1 MVFRLRF
8 CAQMD
13 IKAYQAM
20 TQAFQAAFQGMS
32 LLVPPMGSLLP
43 SVPLPALSSVPLPVL
58 SSVPSPSYGPP
69 PPYSPGPSPGPSP
82 AGPTTK
88 RKKVEVVSV
97 SSSSS
102 SSPEVVARPSKRPAV
117 PAAVPAASM
126 PLHSPLPVP
135 PVAHLFP
142 ALYDF
147 QKKAVEHLVRAD
159 VHGLILAYSTGNG
172 KTRTAINAALMSGL
186 KVLVVTPK
194 SLVSN
199 FKDTLKRDFN
209 HDGDGWSF
217 LTYEEFAKAWRNDQ
231 ELARNAFLIM
241 DEAHKLRTSIFEAC
255 RRCLRQMHVTQQINE
270 RRLEKCL
277 SALQH
282 GQSSDDI
289 VDIIDVLDKCGVDIR
304 PNAPLSLCALTAAG
318 TARKVVLLTATPCY
332 NVTEDI
338 VNLVAM
344 VKGLPGAIS
353 LHYART
359 LVRKTNIKEFF
370 GNVFAF
376 ADVAHGD
383 AEFPVVKHEQ
393 VVLQMTEPYYKEYF
407 RVQTQQSRLMSLS
420 PMFYH
425 HVRAACNALQSDV
438 IRANPKVQWVLEFIL
453 EHRELPTMIYSSF
466 KKNGLFVIQEKLD
479 EYGIPYAS
487 VMGDMTTKQR
497 ENAVELYNKGVI
509 NVLFVSDAGS
519 EGLDLKGTRVE
530 ILYETEWNA
539 SKTEQAAG
547 RGPRRGS
554 HKHLPADERT
564 VTIYQLILDK
574 PTALDTDDEQPLSA
588 DRILH
593 NMTRAKS
600 DEIRPFLSLLREVS
614 L

>member
-1 MVFRLRF
+1 MTGMVFRLRF

-255 RRCLRQMHVTQQINE
+255 GE
-270 RRLEKCL
+270 
-277 SALQH
+277 
-282 GQSSDDI
+282 
-289 VDIIDVLDKCGVDIR
+289 
-304 PNAPLSLCALTAAG
+304 
-318 TARKVVLLTATPCY
+318 
-332 NVTEDI
+332 
-338 VNLVAM
+338 
-344 VKGLPGAIS
+344 
-353 LHYART
+353 
-359 LVRKTNIKEFF
+359 
-370 GNVFAF
+370 
-376 ADVAHGD
+376 
-383 AEFPVVKHEQ
+383 
-393 VVLQMTEPYYKEYF
+393 
-407 RVQTQQSRLMSLS
+407 
-420 PMFYH
+420 
-425 HVRAACNALQSDV
+425 
-438 IRANPKVQWVLEFIL
+438 
-453 EHRELPTMIYSSF
+453 
-466 KKNGLFVIQEKLD
+466 
-479 EYGIPYAS
+479 
-487 VMGDMTTKQR
+487 
-497 ENAVELYNKGVI
+497 
-509 NVLFVSDAGS
+509 
-519 EGLDLKGTRVE
+519 
-530 ILYETEWNA
+530 
-539 SKTEQAAG
+539 
-547 RGPRRGS
+547 
-554 HKHLPADERT
+554 
-564 VTIYQLILDK
+564 
-574 PTALDTDDEQPLSA
+574 
-588 DRILH
+588 
-593 NMTRAKS
+593 
-600 DEIRPFLSLLREVS
+600 
-614 L
+614 

>member
-1 MVFRLRF
+1 
-8 CAQMD
+8 
-13 IKAYQAM
+13 
-20 TQAFQAAFQGMS
+20 
-32 LLVPPMGSLLP
+32 
-43 SVPLPALSSVPLPVL
+43 
-58 SSVPSPSYGPP
+58 
-69 PPYSPGPSPGPSP
+69 
-82 AGPTTK
+82 
-88 RKKVEVVSV
+88 
-97 SSSSS
+97 
-102 SSPEVVARPSKRPAV
+102 
-117 PAAVPAASM
+117 M
-126 PLHSPLPVP
+126 PLHSPLPAQSA
-135 PVAHLFP
+135 AHSSFP

-147 QKKAVEHLVRAD
+147 QKKAVAHLVRPN

-172 KTRTAINAALMSGL
+172 KTRTAVAAALMSGL
-186 KVLVVTPK
+186 RVLVVTPK
-194 SLVSN
+194 SLVNN

-255 RRCLRQMHVTQQINE
+255 RRCLRQMHSTQEINE
-270 RRLEKCL
+270 KRLEKCL
-277 SALQH
+277 SALQQA
-282 GQSSDDI
+282 QSSEDL
-289 VDIIDVLDKCGVDIR
+289 VDVITVLDKCGVDVR
-304 PNAPLSLCALTAAG
+304 PNAPLSLCALAAAG
-318 TARKVVLLTATPCY
+318 LARKVVLLTATPCY
-332 NVTEDI
+332 NVPEDI

-344 VKGLPGAIS
+344 VKGLPGAVS

-359 LVRKTNIKEFF
+359 LVRHAKKEFF
-370 GNVFAF
+370 ANVFAF

-383 AEFPVVKHEQ
+383 AEFPAVKHEQ
-393 VVLQMTEPYYKEYF
+393 VILPMTEPYYKEYF

-438 IRANPKVQWVLEFIL
+438 IRANPKVQWVLDFIL
-453 EHRELPTMIYSSF
+453 EHRDLPTMIYSSF

-487 VMGDMTTKQR
+487 VTGDMTTKQR

-539 SKTEQAAG
+539 SKTNQAAG

-554 HKHLPADERT
+554 HKHLPVDERA

-574 PTALDTDDEQPLSA
+574 PTALDMEDEQPLSA

-593 NMTRAKS
+593 NMTQAKS
-600 DEIRPFLSLLREVS
+600 NEIRPFLSLLREVS